1 MEMKNKIY
9 LLPLSLLA
17 VFTVVTWS
25 CQKDDDE
32 DVCQKFEPQ
41 QCEIANACC
50 PTDGGNCYYEYGDQK
65 FYCDNSQATADD
77 PDGCN
82 AAEDQVIDV
91 ICSTAKGAD
100 IQLAKVQLRELT
112 RKLMNEAR
120 MLSVCH

>member
-65 FYCDNSQATADD
+65 FYCDQSQATAGDSN
-77 PDGCN
+77 GCN
-82 AAEDQVIDV
+82 GAIDDV
-91 ICSTAKGAD
+91 IAVICPTAKAAD

>member
-1 MEMKNKIY
+1 MKNKIY

-25 CQKDDDE
+25 CQKDDE
-32 DVCQKFEPQ
+32 EEVCKKYEPQ
-41 QCEIANACC
+41 QCEIANYCC

-65 FYCDNSQATADD
+65 FYCDQSQATAGDSN
-77 PDGCN
+77 GCN
-82 AAEDQVIDV
+82 GAIDDV
-91 ICSTAKGAD
+91 IAVICPTAKAAD

>member
-32 DVCQKFEPQ
+32 DVCKKHEIQ
-41 QCEIANACC
+41 QCEIVNTCC

-65 FYCDNSQATADD
+65 FYCDATQATPAD
-77 PDGCN
+77 PEGCN
-82 AAEDQVIDV
+82 EAEDQVIGV